1 MSASG
6 LTKLLVPI
14 VVAGIAIKVAERVLP
29 QPKVRRRKTNKYKNL
44 RFGNFDNLP

>member
-6 LTKLLVPI
+6 LTKLLAPI

-29 QPKVRRRKTNKYKNL
+29 QPKVRRRKANKYKNL